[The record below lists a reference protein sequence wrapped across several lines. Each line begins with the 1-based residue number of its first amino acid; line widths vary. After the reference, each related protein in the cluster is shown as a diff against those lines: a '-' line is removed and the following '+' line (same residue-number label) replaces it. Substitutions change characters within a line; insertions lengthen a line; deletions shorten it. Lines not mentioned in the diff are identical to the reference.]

1 MHFFICIYACKYGEQ
16 TQQEICCLTE
26 TSVGTSQQNVA
37 PTSKPY
43 SAGVIIIVHVATD
56 QVAWTASDR
65 S

>member
-1 MHFFICIYACKYGEQ
+1 MHFLYAFMHANMVNKHNKRFAVWQ
-16 TQQEICCLTE
+16 E

>member
-1 MHFFICIYACKYGEQ
+1 MHLCMQIW
-16 TQQEICCLTE
+16 LTNTTRDLLFDRNVRRYE
-26 TSVGTSQQNVA
+26 SAVA

>member
-1 MHFFICIYACKYGEQ
+1 MVNKHNKRFAVWQ
-16 TQQEICCLTE
+16 E